1 MNSSVYVF
9 GSLGNGYTQYPDDY
23 AKDIFQNLYEKSAAH
38 SQIAIRR
45 DKNLMYYGYIRKL
58 DVSGQYI
65 GFCILLNG
73 VMFMNVNS
81 LFKLFEDAFA
91 DLINRGVIVNFNDKG
106 EVTSSI
112 INLYQKKNEVE
123 RIVAII
129 LNNISDIKF
138 GLRKLPPIFY
148 EVSTNECIKFYANDD
163 DSKIEAASCKF
174 GYTFILKDS
183 NYDTYSVCK
192 IKQLS
197 KTITD
202 LEKGNNR
209 LKNELSSTKRKQ
221 RNATWVSLLSFVVFV
236 LVIILW
242 DKVLFPTEVTKKEMG
257 EYVYYGPML
266 NGEPNGIGVAIYHP
280 NDSNNRLYYY
290 GNFNNGLRQ
299 DTAAIMFY
307 RDGSYFYGEMDENHW
322 KRGEMYSRMKH
333 EHFDGSFDNGD
344 NPQTGAWYECNKVQ
358 LILYGKPIKIQ

>member
-23 AKDIFQNLYEKSAAH
+23 AKEIFQNFYEKSAAH

-58 DVSGQYI
+58 DVRGQYI

-73 VMFMNVNS
+73 LMILKVNN
-81 LFKLFEDAFA
+81 LFKIFEDACA
-91 DLINRGVIVNFNDKG
+91 DLINRGVIVNFNGKG
-106 EVTSSI
+106 EITSSI
-112 INLYQKKNEVE
+112 INLYQKKDEVE

-129 LNNISDIKF
+129 KKNISDIKF
-138 GLRKLPPIFY
+138 ELRKLPPLDYGI
-148 EVSTNECIKFYANDD
+148 STNQCIKFYANDD

-174 GYTFILKDS
+174 GYTLILKES
-183 NYDTYSVCK
+183 NYDSYSVCK

-197 KTITD
+197 KSIND
-202 LEKGNNR
+202 LEKENNR
-209 LKNELSSTKRKQ
+209 LKNELSTTKRKQ

-242 DKVLFPTEVTKKEMG
+242 NKVLFPTEVTKKEMG

-322 KRGEMYSRMKH
+322 KRGEMYSRKKH

-344 NPQTGAWYECNKVQ
+344 NPQTGAWYECKKVQ
-358 LILYGKPIKIQ
+358 LILDGKPIKIQ